1 MRPAGD
7 RCPDHLL
14 ARSRRGPLSLVER
27 RALQAHAAV
36 CGLCRAALALGALH
50 DAIPDSP
57 QPGDDALVARLATQ
71 VAARHTGGN
80 YRRGDRRRAWAV
92 AAAVAMLASAGGAA
106 AWVTLRRPPPPARP
120 PADSAGGA
128 PAAQATP
135 SATAPATAPDPIAAS
150 PVPAPAPPGA
160 AHRPARTGLAPSAAA
175 ASRKAS
181 ARAPEPSAADLFAAA
196 NAARGVR
203 DLRGAVSR
211 YRLLQAR
218 YPGTA
223 EAQVSYLSAGD
234 LLAQLAA
241 PAEALAEFDRYLVT
255 RPAGARA
262 PEALFGRARS
272 LQALDRHADET
283 EAWRDLLRRFP
294 GSIYEAAARRRLDE
308 LAR

>member
-1 MRPAGD
+1 MRTAGD

-57 QPGDDALVARLATQ
+57 QPGDDALVERLASQ
-71 VAARHTGGN
+71 VASRHTGGH

-92 AAAVAMLASAGGAA
+92 AAAVALLASAGGAA

-120 PADSAGGA
+120 TTNSAGGA
-128 PAAQATP
+128 P
-135 SATAPATAPDPIAAS
+135 TAPARSPAPGPGTAPDPVA
-150 PVPAPAPPGA
+150 PAPAAAPPPVA
-160 AHRPARTGLAPSAAA
+160 AHRPARAAVAPSAAA
-175 ASRKAS
+175 ASR
-181 ARAPEPSAADLFAAA
+181 RAGALVPEPNAADLFAAA
-196 NAARGVR
+196 NAARGAR
-203 DLRGAVSR
+203 DLRGAVTR

-218 YPGTA
+218 YPGSA
-223 EAQVSYLSAGD
+223 EARVSYVSAGD

-241 PAEALAEFDRYLVT
+241 PAEALAQFDRYLAP
-255 RPAGARA
+255 RPAGALA

-272 LQALDRHADET
+272 LQALDRRADEN
-283 EAWRDLLRRFP
+283 EAWRELLRRFP
-294 GSIYEAAARRRLDE
+294 GSIYEVAARRRLDE